1 MQVLLMT
8 PVEAY
13 FNRCFFCC
21 LNRLIGGRNMI
32 LQVLLF
38 IFGAIGGITRYFI
51 GQGLMINGFPI
62 ATLIINLLGAFLL
75 PIWNDRQKERPL
87 LKEII
92 GVGFFGAFTTF
103 SSAMLDTLTLII
115 KGQFIALLIYATITV
130 LGGFFYWPI

>member
-1 MQVLLMT
+1 
-8 PVEAY
+8 
-13 FNRCFFCC
+13 
-21 LNRLIGGRNMI
+21 MI

-103 SSAMLDTLTLII
+103 SSAMFDTLTLII

-130 LGGFFYWPI
+130 LGGFLLAYLGTLLTGVAHEETDEQVIEQEESDK

>member
-1 MQVLLMT
+1 
-8 PVEAY
+8 
-13 FNRCFFCC
+13 
-21 LNRLIGGRNMI
+21 MI

-51 GQGLMINGFPI
+51 GQGLMINGFPV

-130 LGGFFYWPI
+130 LGGFLLAYLGTLLTGVAHEETDEQVIEQEESDK

>member
-1 MQVLLMT
+1 
-8 PVEAY
+8 
-13 FNRCFFCC
+13 
-21 LNRLIGGRNMI
+21 MI

-130 LGGFFYWPI
+130 LGGFLLAYLGTLLTGVAHEETDEQVIEQEESDK

>member
-1 MQVLLMT
+1 
-8 PVEAY
+8 
-13 FNRCFFCC
+13 
-21 LNRLIGGRNMI
+21 MI

-115 KGQFIALLIYATITV
+115 KGQFIALLIYAAITV
-130 LGGFFYWPI
+130 LGGFLLAYLGTLLTGVAHEETDEQVIEQEESDK